1 MTADLPAPCHAPFFP
16 VIQHAIMPAVMITLQ
31 ALNSQLLLLLLQVEN
46 PIPFADS
53 FLARALSTGHLH
65 ARYFGLLLVPARLSA
80 DWSFACVPLV
90 QSLGDSRNPATAAL
104 YCLAAW
110 VAWTTSRLVAARVSA
125 VMYGGGGG
133 GRGSSSEAVVAVET
147 STSAGAKRLAQES
160 TAANHSASA
169 GQLPGSGA
177 EARWACFVFCGLL
190 AAPFLPSSNLLF
202 YVGTYIG
209 ERLQYIPSIGFCLL
223 LARLLVAL
231 EGAQV
236 QSVNVFVARTSI
248 AVAHSPTFVLQH
260 DSRCTNVERDM
271 IERDRKQQA
280 LTSCSFGRRWPG
292 SGVLGEWQAAQ
303 CRAAPCCSRCV
314 RRAAGGV
321 RRQDIRQELRLGER
335 GYALPGCP

>member
-1 MTADLPAPCHAPFFP
+1 
-16 VIQHAIMPAVMITLQ
+16 MITLQ

-53 FLARALSTGHLH
+53 FLARALSTGRLH